1 MTPVM
6 TPAVKVDLVRPGDRA
21 ALLRLFEACS
31 EATIVGRFFAVLRS
45 FPGAYLDGALAALPK
60 AHDAVVLRYGDGLHV
75 AGLASVVARP
85 DDPRSAELGVLV
97 ADGWQG
103 RGLGRSMV
111 ETLLSRAARRGVE
124 ELAASVLRHRS
135 GLLVALG
142 RRLELTALEPD
153 VDYVTGWYRIAEEV
167 GHGYGAAHSA

>member
-6 TPAVKVDLVRPGDRA
+6 TPTVKVDVVRPGDRA
-21 ALLRLFEACS
+21 ALLHLFEACS
-31 EATIVGRFFAVLRS
+31 EATIVGRFFALLRS
-45 FPGAYLDGALAALPK
+45 FPSAYLDGALANSPK
-60 AHDAVVLRYGDGLHV
+60 AHDAVVVRYGDGLHV

-85 DDPRSAELGVLV
+85 GDPRAAELGVLV

-111 ETLLSRAARRGVE
+111 ETLVSRAARRGAE
-124 ELAASVLRHRS
+124 ELAASVLPHRS
-135 GLLVALG
+135 GLLLALG

-153 VDYVTGWYRIAEEV
+153 VDYVTGSYRIPEEV
-167 GHGYGAAHSA
+167 GHGYGEAHSA